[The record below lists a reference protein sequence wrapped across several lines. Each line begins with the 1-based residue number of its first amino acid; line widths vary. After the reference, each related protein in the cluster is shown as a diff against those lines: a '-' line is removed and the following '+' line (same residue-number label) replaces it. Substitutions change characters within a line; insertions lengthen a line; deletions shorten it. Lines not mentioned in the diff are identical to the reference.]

1 MTDFITGIA
10 RAAEGSLRALGID
23 PSLRLWGNTAGE
35 YAFAL
40 VVFFLALAALKLV
53 QVVVLAQLNRLAQ
66 KTKTDLDDTFIKMV
80 RSFNPP
86 FYTFL
91 AFWVALQQLSFE
103 GFALKL
109 VNAILIIWVVYQSV
123 IALGI
128 FIQDVIFKK
137 FAARADATTQSALR
151 VLANLAKGA
160 LWGLGIIILLSN
172 LGVDVTGL
180 LAGVGIG
187 GIAVAFAVQGI
198 LSDLFSSFSI
208 YFDKPYQVGDFIAVG
223 EVLGTVEHIGVK
235 STRLR
240 ALSGEQVVLS
250 NQKMTSADVRNYAD
264 MKERRVVF
272 SFGILYETPPEKV
285 AWVAQEVRRII
296 EGIEGARFDRA
307 HFKAFGDSSLDF
319 EVVYYVCSGDYTRY
333 MDIQQEINLALFRA
347 LAREGIGFAYP
358 TRTVYLKKESGT
370 A

>member
-1 MTDFITGIA
+1 MSELVSAIA
-10 RAAEGSLRALGID
+10 AAAERVSRAAGID
-23 PSLRLWGNTAGE
+23 PAARLWGNTAGE
-35 YAFAL
+35 YVFAL
-40 VVFFLALAALKLV
+40 AVFFLALAALKLV
-53 QVVVLAQLNRLAQ
+53 QVVVLSQLNRLAQ
-66 KTKTDLDDTFIKMV
+66 RTKTDLDDTFIKMV

-91 AFWVALQQLSFE
+91 AFWIALQQLSFE
-103 GFALKL
+103 GFALQL
-109 VNAILIIWVVYQSV
+109 VNAVLIIWVVYQSV

-151 VLANLAKGA
+151 VLANLSKGA
-160 LWGLGIIILLSN
+160 LWGLGIIVLLSN

-187 GIAVAFAVQGI
+187 GIAIAFAVQGI

-208 YFDKPYQVGDFIAVG
+208 YFDKPYKVGDFIAVG
-223 EVLGTVEHIGVK
+223 DILGTVEHIGVK

-250 NQKMTSADVRNYAD
+250 NQKMTSSDVRNYAD
-264 MKERRVVF
+264 MRERRVVF

-285 AWVAQEVRRII
+285 AWVAEEVRRII
-296 EGIEGARFDRA
+296 EGIEGTRFDRA

-319 EVVYYVCSGDYTRY
+319 EVVYYVLSGDYARY
-333 MDIQQEINLALFRA
+333 MDIQQEINLALFKA
-347 LAREGIGFAYP
+347 LSCEEVGFAYP
-358 TRTVYLKKESGT
+358 TRTVYLKKE